1 MDAGQTAELERR
13 YQAARRSAEERQVS
27 ALFSELESLAA
38 ASSAVVNVGVGY
50 AHHFLARNNELYA
63 PYAKQVRAATRSP
76 ADYDDHR
83 RRLAVDTAIYA
94 GHGSEITFA
103 ALTADAQ
110 GLLSYGP
117 VHLLLK
123 EAAIARRAT
132 VLEENSFT
140 FVRRHSVV
148 SGDPPPEADQGDQ
161 GLRDPPGHSVV
172 SGDPPPEGYLA
183 TWPDRGRLAAT
194 KLEPSL
200 AQEHQPEHLPRLLL
214 HSEGDRGADDFLEV
228 HIYGTFN
235 WQAIREVRAP
245 APSSLSSPKDRILLE
260 AAEVAAAAKSVT
272 WHAYEHRM
280 G

>member
-148 SGDPPPEADQGDQ
+148 SGDPPPE
-161 GLRDPPGHSVV
+161 
-172 SGDPPPEGYLA
+172 GYLA